1 MVEHCRS
8 KSVYSSFRSHSSTL
22 NSSRYI
28 LCGNSER
35 ELHNHSH
42 TQNGGFGGNE
52 LHLSCV
58 ACKQLNRLVYKNNLD
73 FSITYLILSF
83 APPKRDGSSP
93 ESSSEL
99 DSGISVNVNYEDP
112 TRWKRGD
119 SNRGSTSPDEDK
131 GKKCK
136 CCNIDRSLCV

>member
-1 MVEHCRS
+1 MVEYRRS
-8 KSVYSSFRSHSSTL
+8 KSAYSSFRSHSSTL

-58 ACKQLNRLVYKNNLD
+58 ACKQLNRLAKMNIQLFGFD
-73 FSITYLILSF
+73 DQLSIFNSSSLSF
-83 APPKRDGSSP
+83 RQ
-93 ESSSEL
+93 
-99 DSGISVNVNYEDP
+99 
-112 TRWKRGD
+112 
-119 SNRGSTSPDEDK
+119 K
-131 GKKCK
+131 G
-136 CCNIDRSLCV
+136 R